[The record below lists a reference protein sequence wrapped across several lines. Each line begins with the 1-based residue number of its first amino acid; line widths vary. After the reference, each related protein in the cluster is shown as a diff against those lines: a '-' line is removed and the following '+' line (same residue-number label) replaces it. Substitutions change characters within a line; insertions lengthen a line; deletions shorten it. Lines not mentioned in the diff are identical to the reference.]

1 MDKQY
6 TVNVP
11 TSGWVSENIE
21 PWGNGRITMGL
32 PTATAT
38 AEPAYNKE
46 SDLKVALV
54 KAKNGERETGL
65 TINGVKVFVA
75 EFFLENRETGEQKP
89 APADI
94 ASRVK
99 FI

>member
-6 TVNVP
+6 IVNVP
-11 TSGWVSENIE
+11 TSGWTSDNIA
-21 PWGNGRITMGL
+21 PWGTGKIEMGL

-38 AEPAYNKE
+38 AEPIFKQE
-46 SDLKVALV
+46 WELKAALV
-54 KAKNGERETGL
+54 KGGQAGQATGITL
-65 TINGVKVFVA
+65 NGVDVFVS
-75 EFFLENRETGEQKP
+75 EFFIENTETGEQKA
-89 APADI
+89 APSDI